1 MLASGLHSSKSAS
14 NIVADRPQPLSE
26 LLQHELDHLDGVL
39 LTDRALDQQSL
50 ISREEFDKN
59 PQRFAGEV
67 DYFISPT
74 IAEG

>member
-1 MLASGLHSSKSAS
+1 M
-14 NIVADRPQPLSE
+14 ADRPQPLSE

-39 LTDRALDQQSL
+39 LTDRALDQHSL
-50 ISREEFDKN
+50 ISREEFEKD
-59 PQRFAGEV
+59 PERFAGEV